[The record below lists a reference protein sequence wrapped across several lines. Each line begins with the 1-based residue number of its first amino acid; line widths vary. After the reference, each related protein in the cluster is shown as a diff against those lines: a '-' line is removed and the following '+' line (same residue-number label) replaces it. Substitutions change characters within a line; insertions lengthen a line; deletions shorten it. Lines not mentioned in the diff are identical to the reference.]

1 MPEKAAST
9 EQNHAVGTS
18 RLDLHLR
25 GIGDRPGYAPR
36 LRGLCGE
43 SEPPRKRITFGC
55 SWLGDR
61 AGAGGA
67 GLGVWSSNLGLSSYG
82 AGIRYLFGG
91 ACCYTAMRCVGAC
104 RRLVRN
110 GERQPPSRC
119 RDGVRSN
126 RTGGT
131 RYREVEG

>member
-18 RLDLHLR
+18 RLDPHLR

-61 AGAGGA
+61 AVAGGA
-67 GLGVWSSNLGLSSYG
+67 GLGVWSSILGLSSYG
-82 AGIRYLFGG
+82 GRHSLSLRRCLLLHGHEVR
-91 ACCYTAMRCVGAC
+91 RCVPLIG
-104 RRLVRN
+104 
-110 GERQPPSRC
+110 
-119 RDGVRSN
+119 
-126 RTGGT
+126 
-131 RYREVEG
+131 